1 MAFYDVFNGDADGI
15 CALHQLR
22 LAVPRE
28 ATLVT
33 GVKRDI
39 ALLDRVPAG
48 AGDEVTVLD
57 ISLDK
62 NRVALGRILAAGA
75 RVAYFDHHYPGE
87 IPDHPNLEATIDTR
101 SETCTALLVDAALK
115 GRFRPWAVVAAFG
128 DNFHAAAER
137 AAAPLGLSRTRLDRL
152 RELGELINYN
162 GYGARV
168 EDLHFP
174 PDALY
179 RRIRPYEDPFA
190 FMDQDPAFAALKQ
203 GYEEDLAHTHALR
216 PAMEG
221 DHYAIYLLPA
231 EPWARRV
238 SGVFANRLARARP
251 ERAHALLTALPE
263 GGYVVSVRAPLER
276 RTGADALC
284 REFSTG
290 GGRPAAAGINHL
302 PEADVERFA
311 ARMAEAF
318 A

>member
-1 MAFYDVFNGDADGI
+1 
-15 CALHQLR
+15 LR
-22 LAVPRE
+22 LATPRE
-28 ATLVT
+28 AVLVT

-39 ALLDRVPAG
+39 ALLERVPAR

-62 NRVALGRILAAGA
+62 NRTALERILAAGA
-75 RVAYFDHHYPGE
+75 RVEYFDHHYPGE
-87 IPDHPNLEATIDTR
+87 IPEHPNLQATIDTQ
-101 SETCTALLVDAALK
+101 SETCTGLLVDQALG

-137 AAAPLGLSRTRLDRL
+137 AAEPLGLSPDQLARL
-152 RELGELINYN
+152 RELGTLINYN

-179 RRIRPYEDPFA
+179 RRIRPYEDPFR
-190 FMDQDPAFAALKQ
+190 FMDEDPAYEALKH
-203 GYEEDLAHTHALR
+203 GYEDDLAHTESLH

-221 DHYAIYLLPA
+221 RHYAIYILPA

-238 SGVFANRLARARP
+238 SGVFANQLARAHP
-251 ERAHALLTALPE
+251 DRAHALLTKLPD
-263 GGYVVSVRAPLER
+263 GGYVVSVRAPLQR
-276 RTGADALC
+276 RTGADVLC
-284 REFSTG
+284 REFPTG
-290 GGRPAAAGINHL
+290 GGRQAAAGINHL
-302 PEADVERFA
+302 PEADLERFA
-311 ARMAEAF
+311 ARMAEVF